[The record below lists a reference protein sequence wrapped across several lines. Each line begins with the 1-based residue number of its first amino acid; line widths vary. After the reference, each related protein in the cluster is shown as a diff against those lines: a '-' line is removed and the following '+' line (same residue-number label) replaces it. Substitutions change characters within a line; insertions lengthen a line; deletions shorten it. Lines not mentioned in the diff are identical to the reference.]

1 MTKRNKDDNEFQ
13 PVIKLILQ
21 GLWLW
26 CATMPEPFVTPVPTI
41 KKESYSKRDEIS
53 YLTQRQQ
60 KAVFES
66 SFPNLPPQQATGWF
80 LLQISYQTP
89 SVSSVVKLKENNPN

>member
-1 MTKRNKDDNEFQ
+1 
-13 PVIKLILQ
+13 
-21 GLWLW
+21 
-26 CATMPEPFVTPVPTI
+26 MPEPFVTPAPPI

-66 SFPNLPPQQATGWF
+66 SSPKLSPPASNWLVSITDSLPNPICIQCS
-80 LLQISYQTP
+80 QIKGKQP
-89 SVSSVVKLKENNPN
+89 KLKKYFA